1 MPRQSVAAPATPGAT
16 SPAAS
21 SSHAMVMGPSLSRPV
36 SMQRHLQYRGHAGRR
51 AEGHRPTQ
59 LADAGVAQVHGVDH
73 QGQTAACRQVPAAR
87 FQAQVECLRL
97 PWRGATQRV
106 RLVADQLAVAQHIL
120 GVQVGIQRGV
130 GTAGGDGQAHFRRAI
145 QASRAPLHRPL
156 PGPGS
161 TPPDKRHVGTR
172 RQVDH
177 LQRAG
182 GHRHAGIGRGQQ
194 AAADAVVPAG
204 RAALLGQAT
213 GRQQQA

>member
-1 MPRQSVAAPATPGAT
+1 MPA
-16 SPAAS
+16 
-21 SSHAMVMGPSLSRPV
+21 
-36 SMQRHLQYRGHAGRR
+36 
-51 AEGHRPTQ
+51 
-59 LADAGVAQVHGVDH
+59 
-73 QGQTAACRQVPAAR
+73 QVPAAR

-130 GTAGGDGQAHFRRAI
+130 GTAGGDD
-145 QASRAPLHRPL
+145 
-156 PGPGS
+156 PGS